1 MNQNNISN
9 PHDKFF
15 KESFGRKDI
24 AISFLKEYLPA
35 SIHKKLKYESLEIIK
50 DSFIDKELA
59 EHFSDI
65 LYKIKI
71 GTKNTFLYLLFEH
84 KSYADNWVGFQLLRN
99 MVKIWEGCLK
109 QCKKKTK
116 LPVIVPII
124 IYHGIEKWNV
134 NCSLSALFDVLPE
147 TNVYVPDF
155 KTEVYDIS
163 HIPDEQIKGEILLQ
177 ACFLLQKYVF
187 NPELI
192 GKVPEILGILNK
204 LSTKTKATEYLEV
217 MLRYLWT
224 SVDNKNHDALKTEII
239 RTIKAG
245 GTAMPTIAEAIK
257 LEEKLEITQKMIEKG
272 MTNAVIKDITGLSI
286 KAIENLRK
294 SLKAESLHK

>member
-1 MNQNNISN
+1 MNKNNISN

-24 AISFLKEYLPA
+24 AVSFLKEYLPA
-35 SIHKKLKYESLEIIK
+35 SIHNKLKYESLEILK
-50 DSFIDKELA
+50 DSYIDKELA

-71 GTKNTFLYLLFEH
+71 GTKTTFLYLLFEH

-109 QCKKKTK
+109 QRKKRTK
-116 LPVIVPII
+116 LPVIVPIV

-134 NCSLSALFDVLPE
+134 NCSLSALFDVHPE
-147 TNVYVPDF
+147 TNVYVPDI
-155 KTEVYDIS
+155 KLEVYDIS
-163 HIPDEQIKGEILLQ
+163 HIPDEKIKGEILLQ
-177 ACFLLQKYVF
+177 ACFLLQKYIF

-192 GKVPEILGILNK
+192 EKVPEILSLLNK

-217 MLRYLWT
+217 VLRYLWA
-224 SVDNKNHDALKTEII
+224 SVDNKNHDALKTEIVK
-239 RTIKAG
+239 TITAG
-245 GTAMPTIAEAIK
+245 GTIMPTIAESIK
-257 LEEKLEITQKMIEKG
+257 LEGKLEVAQKMIEKG
-272 MTNAVIKDITGLSI
+272 MSNADIRDITGLSI
-286 KAIENLRK
+286 RDIENQRK
-294 SLKAESLHK
+294 TMKADSVHK